1 MVHAT
6 PIGKSGMVRTIFIP
20 SLLAWALACACDKV
34 PLLAPTGSTITLS
47 APMRSLPAG
56 GSTEITAYVVESS
69 GTPVQNGTTVR
80 FTATLGT
87 LNPAEAQTRNG
98 IAVTT
103 FVAGETSGIA
113 EIRAISGA
121 AGGTPA
127 AGTGTG
133 TTNTQAQSNVLQITI
148 GAANAARVALIAAP
162 TTLPSTGRSSR
173 ITATV
178 FDGAGSPVTG
188 ARVVFLASAGTL
200 SAASSVTDASGDATV
215 TLTTTRTATVTARVG
230 SGAEGLTA
238 TVDVTV
244 GVPAAVVLT
253 CLGSGTTAGS
263 SCTQQVGLTVSFT
276 ARRETT
282 AGAAPIVSST
292 LEFGDGRSMSL
303 GTLSSSTTV
312 SHVYQSTGTYL
323 AVLRATDANGETTSA
338 SVSVTI
344 VPRSPINVTVAASS
358 PTTRCTAITF
368 TAVVSPVGES
378 ISSFRWQIDSNTD
391 AEDET
396 VTTSGRTLTRVF
408 PTTGIKRFEVTA
420 TATDGRSGTAQTQI
434 NVTEPAT
441 PTSC

>member
-1 MVHAT
+1 V
-6 PIGKSGMVRTIFIP
+6 P
-20 SLLAWALACACDKV
+20 SLLVWALACGCDKV
-34 PLLAPTGSTITLS
+34 PLLAPAGSTITLS
-47 APMRSLPAG
+47 APTRALPVG
-56 GSTEITAYVVESS
+56 GSTEITAVVVESS

-98 IAVTT
+98 VAVTT
-103 FVAGETSGIA
+103 FIAGETSGVA
-113 EIRAISGA
+113 EIRATSGA
-121 AGGTPA
+121 AGVAPPV
-127 AGTGTG
+127 GTGTG
-133 TTNTQAQSNVLQITI
+133 TTNTQTQSNVLQITI
-148 GAANAARVALIAAP
+148 GAANAARVALMAAP
-162 TTLPSTGRSSR
+162 TTLPSTGGSSR

-178 FDGAGSPVTG
+178 LDGAGSPIRG
-188 ARVVFLASAGTL
+188 ARVVFSASAGTL
-200 SAASSVTDASGDATV
+200 SASSATTDASGDATV
-215 TLTTTRTATVTARVG
+215 TLTTTRNATVTARVG

-238 TVDVTV
+238 TIDVTV
-244 GVPAAVVLT
+244 GVPAAVTLT

-263 SCTQQVGLTVSFT
+263 SCSQQVGLSVSFT

-292 LEFGDGRSMSL
+292 LEFGDGTSMPL

-312 SHVYQSTGTYL
+312 SHVYQNTGSYVAT
-323 AVLRATDANGETTSA
+323 LRATDANGETTAA
-338 SVSVTI
+338 SVSVSI
-344 VPRSPINVTVAASS
+344 VPRTPINVTVSAST

-368 TAVVSPVGES
+368 TAEVSPAGES

-391 AEDET
+391 SEDET

-408 PTTGIKRFEVTA
+408 PTTGIKRLEVTA